1 MKENNDRKNPT
12 DRQTGNKSLTESH
25 YLGPIIDAR
34 GRDSAPFHLAI
45 QKDPAGGRARESE
58 KEKLLLIG
66 KANNSMSISLYRRDG
81 IFFDDDTLKMGQSLL
96 HLLTR

>member
-1 MKENNDRKNPT
+1 VKENNDRKNPT

-66 KANNSMSISLYRRDG
+66 KAKMGRNKVDG
-81 IFFDDDTLKMGQSLL
+81 YDDDVPGGFKNKGGKKRSFVL
-96 HLLTR
+96 